1 MNHHFNPDDD
11 EITQDKKENSKPVSQ
26 MIEEAMLDEYFLL
39 VRRIP
44 GISLSPKEYW
54 ELDTFTT
61 QYLLDLEKQIMKEEE
76 KSYNGKKSHN
86 YTEFSDKD
94 SPEMVDIVMELTE
107 DA

>member
-1 MNHHFNPDDD
+1 
-11 EITQDKKENSKPVSQ
+11 
-26 MIEEAMLDEYFLL
+26 MLDEYFLL

-54 ELDTFTT
+54 ELDTVTT

>member
-1 MNHHFNPDDD
+1 
-11 EITQDKKENSKPVSQ
+11 
-26 MIEEAMLDEYFLL
+26 MLDEYFLL

-61 QYLLDLEKQIMKEEE
+61 QYLLDLEKKIMKEEE